1 MQKSLFPI
9 THDHGKNGP
18 GAEAHCWAMIQ
29 GGWKAKVV
37 HPAGQGWQV
46 VITGFRGF

>member
-1 MQKSLFPI
+1 MQKSPFPI
-9 THDHGKNGP
+9 THDHKLDARR
-18 GAEAHCWAMIQ
+18 AEAHCWAMVR